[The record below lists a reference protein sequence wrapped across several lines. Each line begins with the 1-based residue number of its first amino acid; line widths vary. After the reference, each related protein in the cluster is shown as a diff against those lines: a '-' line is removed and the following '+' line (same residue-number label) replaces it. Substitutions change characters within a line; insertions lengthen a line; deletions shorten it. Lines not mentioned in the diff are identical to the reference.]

1 MHVSFNG
8 ILFGGK
14 IASYLLAGEW
24 RTRLGGASTHCLE
37 AQQAFSK
44 SIPENVWTEEQ
55 NQKWRP
61 DFCTDSVNWKALRII
76 EIQGDRILTEWQSEN
91 RLNCCMYLLRSV
103 ESAVN
108 GRSVENKTSGSGL
121 TGRIGVVHN
130 TSFTSMQSIRVFF
143 GQHLLWSGE
152 RNKGDDP
159 EIRPG
164 ILVIYV
170 YIYIHNVG
178 PSSYKLVYK
187 PH

>member
-91 RLNCCMYLLRSV
+91 RLNCCMYLLWSV

-130 TSFTSMQSIRVFF
+130 TSFTSMQSIRFF
-143 GQHLLWSGE
+143 FWSTSALKWGKKQKRWSRNSAWHLSHM
-152 RNKGDDP
+152 
-159 EIRPG
+159 
-164 ILVIYV
+164 

-178 PSSYKLVYK
+178 PPSYKLVYK

>member
-44 SIPENVWTEEQ
+44 SIPENVWTVEQ

-76 EIQGDRILTEWQSEN
+76 EIQGDRMTIWESIELLYVLTLKHWECSQWMVSGKQDEWIRAHGKN
-91 RLNCCMYLLRSV
+91 RCRAQHIIHIHAKY
-103 ESAVN
+103 
-108 GRSVENKTSGSGL
+108 
-121 TGRIGVVHN
+121 
-130 TSFTSMQSIRVFF
+130 QYQVFF
-143 GQHLLWSGE
+143 VNICFEVEKDS
-152 RNKGDDP
+152 RDDP
-159 EIRPG
+159 FSA
-164 ILVIYV
+164 LA
-170 YIYIHNVG
+170 
-178 PSSYKLVYK
+178 S
-187 PH
+187 